1 VFIGQRLRE
10 MREARK
16 LSQGDIERRT
26 GLFRSYISRVEN
38 GHNVPTVQ
46 TLEKYAQAFGVPVY
60 ELLHSGKGLA
70 KKPPLPKADTAGPL
84 WGNRRKELK
93 ELRLFT
99 NAFSRMGPRNRRL
112 LLVAAQ
118 WLASHSERSRA
129 SRAARRHRSR
139 RRLA

>member
-60 ELLHSGKGLA
+60 ELLHGGKGPV
-70 KKPPLPKADTAGPL
+70 KKPLLPKADSTGPL
-84 WGNRRKELK
+84 WGNRGKELK
-93 ELRLFT
+93 ELRLFA
-99 NAFSRMGPRNRRL
+99 NAFSRMGPRDRRL
-112 LLVAAQ
+112 ILAAAQ
-118 WLASHSERSRA
+118 WLASYSEKSRA
-129 SRAARRHRSR
+129 KSR
-139 RRLA
+139 RS

>member
-1 VFIGQRLRE
+1 
-10 MREARK
+10 MREAKK

-60 ELLHSGKGLA
+60 ELLHSGKGA
-70 KKPPLPKADTAGPL
+70 MKKPALRQAAERL
-84 WGNRRKELK
+84 WGTRGKEWK
-93 ELRLFT
+93 ELRLFAS
-99 NAFSRMGPRNRRL
+99 AFSRMSTRNRRL

-118 WLASHSERSRA
+118 WLASHTKKPRAKIRRS
-129 SRAARRHRSR
+129 
-139 RRLA
+139 